1 MIRFEREM
9 MLEVQDRKKSLDF
22 YFNNDI
28 NKAIASDISYQVP
41 ELSIVSKKG
50 DEIKKRLE
58 TQKELL
64 INSISR
70 CVTKMSEILGDI
82 EEKPSEYEGDEST
95 IKKFGYSQ
103 IYGKDI
109 AGMGVETP
117 NANKMREYNNSVWFL
132 KEQSC
137 ELNKLNLIISNVKE
151 TKEYKLPLNIASQL
165 GF

>member
-1 MIRFEREM
+1 

-22 YFNNDI
+22 YFNNEI
-28 NKAIASDISYQVP
+28 NKSVASDISYEVP

-58 TQKELL
+58 SQKELL
-64 INSISR
+64 INSISK
-70 CVTKMSEILGDI
+70 CVTKMSEILGEI
-82 EEKPSEYEGDEST
+82 EEKPNEYENTEST

-103 IYGKDI
+103 IYSKD
-109 AGMGVETP
+109 GVGVGIESP
-117 NANKMREYNNSVWFL
+117 NACKMREYNNCVWFL

-151 TKEYKLPLNIASQL
+151 NKEYKLPLNIASQL
-165 GF
+165 GFWYDFKN